1 MTTSVRLT
9 KCFDKGSTAG
19 IFQALGLGMLAIVLC
34 LSFGCNAGEKT
45 ESSDAHEEHFP
56 PHWPETIFVAADRL
70 AALESGASEKGPD
83 SWVSLE
89 QQWVDLFRWLPELA
103 ADSELSKNDFDQID
117 AISSKHGISM
127 EKMLEQGKKLEQMKA
142 EPGVSEAIAKLQQ
155 ICRQELQRLQ
165 TLEQ

>member
-1 MTTSVRLT
+1 MTTTVRLT
-9 KCFDKGSTAG
+9 KCLDKGSSVG

-34 LSFGCNAGEKT
+34 LSFGCNAGEKS
-45 ESSDAHEEHFP
+45 ESTDAHEEHFP

-70 AALESGASEKGPD
+70 AVLESGSAEKGPD

-103 ADSELSKNDFDQID
+103 ADSELSKNDFDRID
-117 AISSKHGISM
+117 AISLKHGISM

-142 EPGVSEAIAKLQQ
+142 EPGVTEAIATLQQ
-155 ICRQELQRLQ
+155 ICRQELQRLK